1 MRHSRRTLSPPRV
14 IGRCCHS
21 VEPCR
26 DCFLRKRHPNPSV
39 LLVQP
44 EFQSVSWDSESQC
57 EDTPVLAGIRTPA
70 ELNHHFPIPLSQS
83 HLGFP
88 LPQRDQTGFDHLCGI
103 TVTKV
108 CYSFTEIHHSQWF
121 DFSFLV
127 LIWQTATGAA
137 LPGGW
142 LQPDA
147 ARTSDFRACAPED
160 SPWLRM
166 WDARHPLPSEQK
178 AQVPFLVWK
187 EALSFRAWTR
197 NTEVA
202 NIADTSKL

>member
-108 CYSFTEIHHSQWF
+108 CYSFTEILSPFSVVWLFFSGSHLTNSYRSSPPWWLTSARCCQDLWF
-121 DFSFLV
+121 QSLCSRR
-127 LIWQTATGAA
+127 
-137 LPGGW
+137 LPM
-142 LQPDA
+142 
-147 ARTSDFRACAPED
+147 T
-160 SPWLRM
+160 
-166 WDARHPLPSEQK
+166 
-178 AQVPFLVWK
+178 
-187 EALSFRAWTR
+187 
-197 NTEVA
+197 
-202 NIADTSKL
+202 

>member
-14 IGRCCHS
+14 TGRCCHS
-21 VEPCR
+21 VDPCR

-57 EDTPVLAGIRTPA
+57 EDTPVLAGIRTHA
-70 ELNHHFPIPLSQS
+70 ELNPHFPIPLSQS

-88 LPQRDQTGFDHLCGI
+88 LPQRDQTGFNHLCGI
-103 TVTKV
+103 TVTKM
-108 CYSFTEIHHSQWF
+108 CSYSFTEILSPF
-121 DFSFLV
+121 SAVDFSFLV
-127 LIWQTATGAA
+127 LIWQTATGAV

-142 LQPDA
+142 LQPGA

-166 WDARHPLPSEQK
+166 RLYVRCPAPP
-178 AQVPFLVWK
+178 P
-187 EALSFRAWTR
+187 
-197 NTEVA
+197 
-202 NIADTSKL
+202 